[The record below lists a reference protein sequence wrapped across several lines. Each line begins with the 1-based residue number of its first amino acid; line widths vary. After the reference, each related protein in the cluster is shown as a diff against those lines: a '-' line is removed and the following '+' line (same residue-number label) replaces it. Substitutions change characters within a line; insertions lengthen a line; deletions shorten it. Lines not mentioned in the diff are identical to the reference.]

1 MTTKAKTKPKTKTK
15 STNQTKKANCYN
27 SKHVLCRPSTWIA
40 AILALALLVIYGVSM
55 YGLKHVDTKSD
66 LDVAKLELFDELIQ
80 ESLNTVKV
88 NNEKP
93 SVNNVTGYGIS
104 DEDGVFYVTFDY
116 TTYNVEDPNNPVA
129 DEPKHAI
136 MYFWKDEERGT
147 YSHAFS
153 YHDDNYHP
161 GGTYVKLEK

>member
-1 MTTKAKTKPKTKTK
+1 LVQKELD
-15 STNQTKKANCYN
+15 STEIN
-27 SKHVLCRPSTWIA
+27 S
-40 AILALALLVIYGVSM
+40 
-55 YGLKHVDTKSD
+55 
-66 LDVAKLELFDELIQ
+66 
-80 ESLNTVKV
+80 
-88 NNEKP
+88 EKP
-93 SVNNVTGYGIS
+93 SVKEITGYGIS

-116 TTYNVEDPNNPVA
+116 TAYNVEDPNNPVA

-153 YHDDNYHP
+153 YHDDDYHP